1 MSSKKQNTNSVDP
14 PNKAKGGG
22 TQGARTKN
30 RRRSTR
36 NASLSNG
43 DVDNDIKD
51 RSNIKRGKENISKFD
66 DHQED
71 LYKVNFVIFW
81 KILRRNL
88 ILVRFQLAFTFP
100 SQQWK

>member
-1 MSSKKQNTNSVDP
+1 MSSKKQNANSVDP
-14 PNKAKGGG
+14 ANKTKGGG

-43 DVDNDIKD
+43 DIDNDIKD
-51 RSNIKRGKENISKFD
+51 RSSIKRGKENISKFD

-71 LYKVNFVIFW
+71 LYKVNFCHFM
-81 KILRRNL
+81 KNPL
-88 ILVRFQLAFTFP
+88 
-100 SQQWK
+100 